1 MISAPP
7 SFLSIKEGIKS
18 SYLFMIKKDKLDNLF
33 TLNYK
38 KFWESCWIIFFINA
52 LVSALASYGIRSS
65 FEIEVKAT
73 LLPKLL
79 LITIIDI
86 TLFAIIVF
94 YVFEKINKLDLFY
107 RFIIPFNWIQ
117 AFQAIIMLNFT
128 IFGLF
133 LPPSIFIFFGFI
145 LVIWI
150 TFSLWRIGKEEIGLT
165 GWGSAGMII
174 LSVLTEAGIGLLSR
188 YLSNTLS

>member
-7 SFLSIKEGIKS
+7 SFFSIKEGIKS
-18 SYLFMIKKDKLDNLF
+18 SYLFMIKKERVDNLF
-33 TLNYK
+33 TLNYQ

-79 LITIIDI
+79 LITTIDI

-94 YVFEKINKLDLFY
+94 YIFEKINKLEFFY

-117 AFQAIIMLNFT
+117 AFQAFIMLSFT
-128 IFGLF
+128 FFGLF
-133 LPPSIFIFFGFI
+133 LPASIFLFFGFALI
-145 LVIWI
+145 IFV
-150 TFSLWRIGKEEIGLT
+150 TFALWRLGKDEVGFS
-165 GWGSAGMII
+165 GWGAAGLII
-174 LSVLTEAGIGLLSR
+174 LSVLTEGGIGLISR
-188 YLSNTLS
+188 SVSKLFI

>member
-7 SFLSIKEGIKS
+7 SFMTIKEGIKS
-18 SYLFMIKKDKLDNLF
+18 SFLFMTKKDNVSNLF
-33 TLNYK
+33 ILNTQ

-65 FEIEVKAT
+65 FEMDVKAT

-94 YVFEKINKLDLFY
+94 YIFEKINKLDLFFK
-107 RFIIPFNWIQ
+107 FIIPFNWIQ
-117 AFQAIIMLNFT
+117 ATQAIVMLTFT
-128 IFGLF
+128 IFGLL
-133 LPPSIFIFFGFI
+133 LPPSIFIFFGFA

-165 GWGSAGMII
+165 GWGAAGMII
-174 LSVLTEAGIGLLSR
+174 LSVLTEAGIGLFSR
-188 YLSNTLS
+188 YLSKTLI

>member
-7 SFLSIKEGIKS
+7 SFFSIKEGIKS
-18 SYLFMIKKDKLDNLF
+18 SYLFMIKKEKVDNLF
-33 TLNYK
+33 TLNYQ

-79 LITIIDI
+79 LITTIDI

-94 YVFEKINKLDLFY
+94 YIFEKINKLEFFY

-117 AFQAIIMLNFT
+117 AFQAIIMLTFT

-165 GWGSAGMII
+165 GWVAAGMII
-174 LSVLTEAGIGLLSR
+174 LSVLTEAGIGLFSR
-188 YLSNTLS
+188 YLSNTLI

>member
-7 SFLSIKEGIKS
+7 SFFSIKEGIRS
-18 SYLFMIKKDKLDNLF
+18 SYLFMIKKDNVENLF
-33 TLNYK
+33 VLNAQ

-52 LVSALASYGIRSS
+52 LVSALASYGIKSG
-65 FEIEVKAT
+65 FETDIKAM

-94 YVFEKINKLDLFY
+94 YIFEKINKLDLFLK
-107 RFIIPFNWIQ
+107 FIIPFNWIQ
-117 AFQAIIMLNFT
+117 ATQAIIMLVFT

-133 LPPSIFIFFGFI
+133 LPPSIFIFFGFA

-150 TFSLWRIGKEEIGLT
+150 TFSLWRVGKEEIGLT
-165 GWGSAGMII
+165 GWGAAGMII
-174 LSVLTEAGIGLLSR
+174 LSVLTEGGIALFSR
-188 YLSNTLS
+188 YLSKTFL